1 MRPHGCA
8 GTSRRERRLLKQTQ
22 VIQEAGELNARALR
36 GIKLLLGRQLAL
48 QLVTSVA
55 GVVLARLLAPADF
68 GVFIIATFVVQ
79 LFALIGDC
87 GLAPALIQRRQDPS
101 DLDLRVAF
109 TVQQALTTVVVA
121 ALLLAAPFVTRVYP
135 RSPEGM
141 LWLVRVLAFSLYLTS
156 WRSMGTLQM
165 ERNLR
170 YAPLAWIEVVEAV
183 SYQLVAVGL
192 VVAGF
197 GIWALVWATLLRGL
211 LGTALAYSVAPWP
224 LRPALDR
231 ERVRLILGSGLRFQ
245 AQTILNQCAGW
256 VTPVLAGGVAGP
268 HAVGL
273 LAWAASNGRKPLLL
287 VDNVMRVVFPHIS
300 RLQDDTREVE
310 RTLLRYLTYLLLAA
324 GLWLAAVVV
333 AAGPVVRIVY
343 TEKWEPGVPAL
354 ALYSLAL
361 VPDVFSWTLS
371 MALNG
376 LGRIGHVTTVTGAR
390 NLLFILA
397 TFPLLLRFG
406 YNGVAGAYLLAG
418 LASVPFYVAGY
429 GSGAA
434 RRLLLPLAW
443 LLAPVGLGV
452 AAGLATRL
460 TPLQGAEQGGAA
472 LLAMLAAFA
481 AATWAACPPGLLP
494 IVRTRRRSGKA
505 AASLSPARS

>member
-1 MRPHGCA
+1 M
-8 GTSRRERRLLKQTQ
+8 
-22 VIQEAGELNARALR
+22 R
-36 GIKLLLGRQLAL
+36 GIKLLLGRQVIL

-87 GLAPALIQRRQDPS
+87 GLAPSLIQRNQDPN
-101 DLDLRVAF
+101 DEDLRVAF
-109 TVQQALTTVVVA
+109 TLQQVLTTVIVVVLVA
-121 ALLLAAPFVTRVYP
+121 GAPFITHLYP

-141 LWLVRVLAFSLYLTS
+141 LWLVRALAFTLYLTS
-156 WRSMGTLQM
+156 WRSMATLQL
-165 ERNLR
+165 ERALR

-192 VVAGF
+192 AAGGL

-211 LGTALAYSVAPWP
+211 LGTVLAFLVAPWP
-224 LRPALDR
+224 LRPAFDR
-231 ERVRLILGSGLRFQ
+231 ERARLILASGLRFQ

-256 VTPVLAGGVAGP
+256 VTPLLAGSVGGP
-268 HAVGL
+268 QAVGL
-273 LAWAASNGRKPLLL
+273 LGWASSNGRRPLLL
-287 VDNVMRVVFPHIS
+287 VDNVMRVVFPHVS
-300 RLQDDTREVE
+300 RLQNDIREVE
-310 RTLLRYLTYLLLAA
+310 RLVVRYLTFLLLAA

-333 AAGPVVRIVY
+333 AAPPLVRLIY

-376 LGRIGHVTTVTGAR
+376 LGRVGYVTTVTGAR
-390 NLLFILA
+390 NVIFIVA

-406 YNGVAGAYLLAG
+406 YNGVPLAYLLAG
-418 LASVPFYVAGY
+418 LVSVPLYVAGY
-429 GSGAA
+429 GAGAA

-443 LLAPVGLGV
+443 ILAPV
-452 AAGLATRL
+452 AAGIAAGRATGLAGL
-460 TPLQGAEQGGAA
+460 HGPEEAGAA
-472 LLAMLAAFA
+472 LGATLAAFA
-481 AATWAACPPGLLP
+481 AVTWLVCPPRLLP
-494 IVRTRRRSGKA
+494 LVRSA
-505 AASLSPARS
+505 ARIKPASVPVAGP